1 MSAQASRIDS
11 CEKEIKM
18 LRRALDRSDIY
29 VEELEKT
36 IAAYRV
42 KYGEIKVES
51 YPGRSES
58 EASEIVGLQGGG
70 VIGSG
75 VEGGEIGSGVEGDS
89 GGTSGIRQRRRSS
102 GKAVSIKQEL
112 IEDDDNEGDG
122 ESSFQLEQPSPVTP
136 ATSLQRLTLES
147 NTKAGTLCNSSSSTS
162 STSTAS
168 SSSLRSCTRQLDF
181 SFQNEASASQTDS
194 QRSSILSIPNDDAQ
208 NTPTNLDSTLSNL
221 DYSITPEFEACTKL
235 LKAAEQR
242 VHQRKQNS
250 LEESSQEL
258 TSQVRVHQR
267 KRNSLEEGS
276 LASQPGSSAQSK
288 VVDYKS
294 SYILPDCDPTFQ
306 CNPDAASTS
315 SEVKFD
321 HQRQRPPSAP
331 AAPSLL
337 DTNTGASSLQSTVL
351 SNTAVTST
359 RPKSAPLDSVQS
371 LQVLQ
376 CQPHMYSSN
385 LNMSS
390 QPTSSSSQ
398 PTCSS
403 SFLVQNPV
411 RPSSY
416 LTIPQSHASIDGST
430 QQNRHFSLQNL
441 SVPLTDYAQSQT
453 NHQTGGDRSQGL
465 PMQPKKTVYV
475 LSGSRIAP
483 LGDRR
488 KRSSESERRELRSSN
503 LSCSPSKT
511 QKM

>member
-1 MSAQASRIDS
+1 MCHYRYERYAMSAQATRIDN

-18 LRRALDRSDIY
+18 LKRALDRSDIY

-42 KYGEIKVES
+42 KYGDIKVES
-51 YPGRSES
+51 NPGRSEP
-58 EASEIVGLQGGG
+58 ETSEIFGSSEGRSQEGGG
-70 VIGSG
+70 IGAA
-75 VEGGEIGSGVEGDS
+75 VEAES
-89 GGTSGIRQRRRSS
+89 GGASGIRQRRRSS
-102 GKAVSIKQEL
+102 GKAVRVKQEFV
-112 IEDDDNEGDG
+112 EDDDEDGNNEEDG

-147 NTKAGTLCNSSSSTS
+147 NTKAGALCNSSSSTSS

-181 SFQNEASASQTDS
+181 SFHNEASASQTDS
-194 QRSSILSIPNDDAQ
+194 QQNTILSIPNDDQ
-208 NTPTNLDSTLSNL
+208 NTPTDLDSTLSNL

-250 LEESSQEL
+250 LEESS
-258 TSQVRVHQR
+258 
-267 KRNSLEEGS
+267 
-276 LASQPGSSAQSK
+276 LASQPGSSTQSK

-306 CNPDAASTS
+306 CNPHTASTTLC

-331 AAPSLL
+331 AAPNLV
-337 DTNTGASSLQSTVL
+337 DTHTGASLQSTVL
-351 SNTAVTST
+351 PNTAVTSA

-376 CQPHMYSSN
+376 CQPQMYSSN

-390 QPTSSSSQ
+390 QPTSN
-398 PTCSS
+398 S
-403 SFLVQNPV
+403 SFLIQNPI
-411 RPSSY
+411 RHSSY
-416 LTIPQSHASIDGST
+416 VTTPQSNNYASATI
-430 QQNRHFSLQNL
+430 QQNRHFSLSNV
-441 SVPLTDYAQSQT
+441 SVPVTDFAQSQT
-453 NHQTGGDRSQGL
+453 NQETSGNRSQGL
-465 PMQPKKTVYV
+465 PVQPKKTVYV

-511 QKM
+511 QKL